1 MVALKFKNGVL
12 LATGKD
18 KKQERVTALPCF
30 PLQSIQTH
38 ISLMNEDG
46 KEVLFVTE
54 LADLPSDQRV
64 ALEEALKSYGKNLE
78 VQTIVNIEED
88 YELRKFEV
96 ILHGGKK
103 RTFFTPLDE
112 WPKTEKSSVIFEDI
126 AGDIYTI
133 SEVGQLDSKSLSTL
147 SPFIM

>member
-1 MVALKFKNGVL
+1 MIALTYKNGVL
-12 LATGKD
+12 LATED
-18 KKQERVTALPCF
+18 NKKQQRVTALPCF
-30 PLQSIQTH
+30 PLQSVHTH

-54 LADLPSDQRV
+54 LADLPSEQRAAV
-64 ALEEALKSYGKNLE
+64 EEALKSYGKNLE
-78 VQTIVNIEED
+78 IQTVVNIEED

-96 ILHGGKK
+96 VLQGGKK

-112 WPKTEKSSVIFEDI
+112 WPTTEKDSVTFEDI

-133 SEVGQLDSKSLSTL
+133 SEVSQLDSKSLSTL
-147 SPFIM
+147 SPYTT